1 MRSLFI
7 LLFVFFLAG
16 CGPMSVN
23 KLEQK
28 TGAKIMA
35 PSDVLSL
42 IDNNTLFLHS
52 FQEDSYFYFDHS
64 GRLFARDIQN
74 HKDAGKWDVS
84 EDGELCMRMSHWWYG
99 DLLCFQVL
107 SSGKTYYLASGGGVL
122 QYSGE
127 QYSGDAKHL
136 FYAVKRKKKS
146 YRRSLRAKKSIRGH
160 QEPEMVASSQNPPEE
175 STEQYNKSITE
186 DHPASEVA
194 AEKDLHSTVKWM
206 ARDCPGC
213 NLAETDL
220 KKADLVGAQL
230 AGANLRGA
238 MLRMSNLRR
247 ANLEGANL
255 EGANLSYANMPGA
268 NLKNADLT
276 GANLKGANLIRADL
290 TGAKLDGADF
300 TDALLESARG
310 IER

>member
-1 MRSLFI
+1 MRFFSILFCI
-7 LLFVFFLAG
+7 LFLAG
-16 CGPMSVN
+16 CGSTNVN
-23 KLEQK
+23 KLKQK
-28 TGAKIMA
+28 TGAKVMA
-35 PSDVLSL
+35 PAEVLSL
-42 IDNNTLFLHS
+42 LDNNTLFLHS

-64 GRLFARDIQN
+64 GKLFAKDIQN
-74 HKDAGKWDVS
+74 NKDVGNWDVS
-84 EDGELCMRMSHWWYG
+84 EDGELCMRMSNWWYG

-107 SSGKTYYLASGGGVL
+107 SSGKAYHLASGGGVI

-127 QYSGDAKHL
+127 QFTGDAKHL
-136 FYAVKRKKKS
+136 FYTVKRKKKS
-146 YRRSLRAKKSIRGH
+146 YRRSLRAKKSVRGK
-160 QEPEMVASSQNPPEE
+160 QSPGLAVRSQNPSERT
-175 STEQYNKSITE
+175 TEQFTKSITE
-186 DHPASEVA
+186 ELPASEVL

-230 AGANLRGA
+230 MGANLRGA
-238 MLRMSNLRR
+238 MLKMSNLRR

-268 NLKNADLT
+268 NLKNANLT

-290 TGAKLDGADF
+290 TGAKLDNADL
-300 TDALLESARG
+300 TNALLESVRG
-310 IER
+310 LKR